1 MGVLYSIDAINIF
14 IIMCGIIGY
23 TGSGEAMPILLGGLA
38 ALEYR
43 GYDSAGVYVSGVGVV
58 KSVGKVAVLAQKC
71 SELPSS
77 TSSLGIAH
85 TRWATH
91 GEPSEVNAHPH
102 SDATGTIHIVHNGI
116 IENYRELK
124 AGLEAQGILFDSATD
139 TEVLAKLIG
148 HHYNGDLLEAVTKA
162 LSLVHGTYGL
172 VVAGEAHPGLLVAAR
187 MGSPIVLG
195 IADGSRYVASDPTAL
210 LPHTRTLIYLEDGD
224 IATLTSDKHTIMA
237 GGKNAYRPV
246 SEADFNQDVAKKDG
260 YAHFMEKEMFEAPEV
275 IRNTIRGR
283 IIASEGKVKLGGL
296 ESVLPQIKE
305 LNRLIIVGCG
315 SAYYAGQ
322 VGRLMIEE
330 YTGLPVEVELGSEY
344 RYKRHV
350 ASSGTGVLAITQSG
364 ETADTL
370 ASIKTA
376 RERGLLTFGIVNVV
390 GSSIARETVAGVY
403 NHAGPEV
410 AVASTK
416 AFLSQLT
423 VLALMTVLIG
433 REKGVLGETEA
444 IEILT
449 QLEALPD
456 IISEML
462 SNTSSVKAIAES
474 FKDTPNMMYIG
485 RKFHAPLAYE
495 GSLKLKEVTYIHAEA
510 YAAGELKHGS
520 IALLGS
526 DFPVFALAP
535 MDDVY
540 AKMIS
545 NIEEVKARRAPL
557 IIMANTGDEAAYEL
571 TPHVIEVPKV
581 HPLLQPIISTIPLQ
595 LFAYYVGVARGLDVD
610 QPRNLAK
617 SVTVE

>member
-1 MGVLYSIDAINIF
+1 
-14 IIMCGIIGY
+14 MCGIIGY
-23 TGSGEAMPILLGGLA
+23 TGDGQALPILLAGLR

-43 GYDSAGVYVSGVGVV
+43 GYDSAGVYVSGVGVI
-58 KSVGKVAVLAQKC
+58 KSVGKVAMLEQKC
-71 SELPSS
+71 EQVDATASH
-77 TSSLGIAH
+77 LGIAH

-91 GEPSEVNAHPH
+91 GEPTEINAHPH
-102 SDATGTIHIVHNGI
+102 NDASGSIHIVHNGI
-116 IENYRELK
+116 IENWRELR
-124 AGLEAQGILFDSATD
+124 AGLEAQGILFESATD

-148 HHYNGDLLEAVTKA
+148 HHYTGDLKDAVAHA
-162 LSLVHGTYGL
+162 LALVRGTYGL
-172 VVAGEAHPGLLVAAR
+172 VVASDDLPETLICAR
-187 MGSPIVLG
+187 MGSPIVIG
-195 IADGSRYVASDPTAL
+195 VADTARYVASDPTAL
-210 LPHTRTLIYLEDGD
+210 LPHTRTLVYLEDGD
-224 IATLTSDKHTIMA
+224 IAVLNPKSHTIISQRD
-237 GGKNAYRPV
+237 GVISRPP
-246 SEADFNQDVAKKDG
+246 SQADFTLEVAKKDG
-260 YAHFMEKEMFEAPEV
+260 YDYFMEKEMFEAPEV

-296 ESVLPQIKE
+296 EAVLPE
-305 LNRLIIVGCG
+305 LLALKRLIIVGCG

-322 VGRLMIEE
+322 VGRLMLEE

-350 ASSGTGVLAITQSG
+350 ASTGTGVLAITQSG

-370 ASIKTA
+370 ASIKA
-376 RERGLLTFGIVNVV
+376 AKERGLLTLGIVNVV

-433 REKGVLGETEA
+433 REKGTLSKAEA
-444 IEILT
+444 ALILT
-449 QLEALPD
+449 ELEALPL
-456 IISEML
+456 IISKML
-462 SNTSSVKAIAES
+462 EDTTAIKNIAAEYQDS
-474 FKDTPNMMYIG
+474 KNMMYIG

-520 IALLGS
+520 IALLGE

-535 MDDVY
+535 SDEVY
-540 AKMIS
+540 EKMMS
-545 NIEEVKARRAPL
+545 NIEEVRARRSPL
-557 IIMANTGDEAAYEL
+557 IILATKSDTDAYEL

-595 LFAYYVGVARGLDVD
+595 LFAYYVGVAKGLDVD